1 MRRMWI
7 WSRKELGFLALIL
20 LVLASQVHGQIRL
33 PRLVSDGMV
42 LQRGTDTRIW
52 GWASE
57 GETIT
62 VNFMGNSYRTVA
74 DAHGNWKIA
83 LGELKPGGPH
93 TMQISGSN
101 SITLNN
107 ILIGDVW
114 VASGQSNMEL
124 PMRRL
129 YWVYPEVIKHSRNPN
144 IRQFRV
150 PEIYDFD
157 GPQADYPSGR
167 WIAANPETVLD
178 FYGVAYFFALELYER
193 NGVPIGLLSSAL
205 GGSPAEAWMSEH
217 ALREFPVH
225 FNELQRFKDDALI
238 RQITN
243 DDNTRI
249 NAWYGETIRSDEG
262 YKGPVSWRSPQLDD
276 SHWRTIAVPGL
287 WRGTPLEGTNGV
299 VWYRKKVDVPASMT
313 GLPAKIILG
322 CIVDADSVFINGTFV
337 GTTSYQYPPR
347 RYTIPENVL
356 KPGSNTIAIRVISNQ
371 GHGGFVADKM
381 YAITTDTDT
390 LDLRGEWKY
399 RIGVVMPPLAGQTF
413 IRWKPAGLYNG
424 MIAPMLNYRIK
435 GVIWYQ
441 GESNAGRAAE
451 YHSLFPA
458 LIKNWRKDWQQGDF
472 PFLFVQLANFMEAS
486 SRPTESNWAALREA
500 QLKSLSVPAT
510 AMAVTID
517 IGEWNDIHPLNKKEV
532 GHRLALAARHIAYNE
547 TGLVHSGPIF
557 RSMKI
562 KNNRI
567 ILTFDHTGSGL
578 TTGDGKALKEFAIAG
593 ADRKFVWAR
602 ARIRG
607 NRVIV
612 WSNEVENPVAVR
624 YAWADNP
631 ENANL
636 INQEGLPASPFR
648 TDVW

>member
-1 MRRMWI
+1 MLSW
-7 WSRKELGFLALIL
+7 KGFWFCGALLLAL
-20 LVLASQVHGQIRL
+20 AYQVNGQVRL

-42 LQRGTDTRIW
+42 LQRGTETKIW
-52 GWASE
+52 GWAIE
-57 GETIT
+57 GEAISIT
-62 VNFMGNSYRTVA
+62 FLNNTYRTVA
-74 DAHGNWKIA
+74 DANGRWEVTFD
-83 LGELKPGGPH
+83 ELQPGGPH
-93 TMQISGSN
+93 SMTVTGSN
-101 SITLNN
+101 TITLHD

-129 YWVYPEVIKHSRNPN
+129 YWVYPEIIRNSSNPN

-157 GPQADYPSGR
+157 GPRIDYPSGR

-178 FYGVAYFFALELYER
+178 FYAVAYFFALELYEKY
-193 NGVPIGLLSSAL
+193 GVPIGLLSSAL
-205 GGSPAEAWMSEH
+205 GGSPAEAWMSEE
-217 ALREFPVH
+217 ALREFPLH
-225 FNELQRFKDDALI
+225 YNELQRFKDDALI
-238 RQITN
+238 RQITQ
-243 DDNTRI
+243 DDNARM
-249 NAWYGETIRSDEG
+249 NAWYAETLRRDEG
-262 YKGPVSWRSPQLDD
+262 YKGPISWRSPELDD
-276 SHWRTIAVPGL
+276 SQWGRINVPGL
-287 WRGTPLEGTNGV
+287 WKGTSLEGINGV
-299 VWYRKKVDVPASMT
+299 VWYRKVVEVPARMT

-322 CIVDADSVFINGTFV
+322 CIVDADSVFINGTFA

-347 RYTIPENVL
+347 RYNIQEGVL
-356 KPGSNTIAIRVISNQ
+356 KPGANTIAIRIISNQ

-381 YAITTDTDT
+381 YAITTQTDT
-390 LDLRGEWKY
+390 LDLRGEWRY
-399 RIGVVMPPLAGQTF
+399 RVGTVMPPLASQTF

-435 GVIWYQ
+435 GVIWFQ

-500 QLKSLSVPAT
+500 QQKSLWVPAT
-510 AMAVTID
+510 AMAVAID

-532 GHRLALAARHIAYNE
+532 GHRLSLAARHIAYGE

-593 ADRKFVWAR
+593 VDRNFVWAR

-612 WSNEVENPVAVR
+612 WSNEVKNPVAVR